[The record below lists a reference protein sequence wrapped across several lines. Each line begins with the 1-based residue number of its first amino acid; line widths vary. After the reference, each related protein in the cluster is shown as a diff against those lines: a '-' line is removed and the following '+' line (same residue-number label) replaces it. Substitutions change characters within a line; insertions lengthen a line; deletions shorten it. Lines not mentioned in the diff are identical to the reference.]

1 MDYRWRNTNHLRGG
15 VFLRYVMKKA
25 STETEHILRVI
36 CSDYPRRQKLLEKS
50 EMPMEMLS
58 FCSLLNQAVDE
69 AIAEAYAQTQAYS
82 PNFSDIMRTDIAQGR
97 GFTRSPLSGVMCE
110 GSYKKYKRM
119 VKQGIAK
126 RLGL

>member
-1 MDYRWRNTNHLRGG
+1 
-15 VFLRYVMKKA
+15 MKKA

-36 CSDYPRRQKLLEKS
+36 CSDYPRRKRILEKS
-50 EMPMEMLS
+50 ELPQEMLC
-58 FCSLLNQAVDE
+58 FCSLLNQAVDD
-69 AIAEAYAQTQAYS
+69 AIDEAYQQTQAYS
-82 PNFSDIMRTDIAQGR
+82 DNFSEIMRTDIAQGR